1 MCVRCLFQNYIMGST
16 TSYILRVRTTYQML
30 LNRNIISSFCFYSI
44 FIYLCLS
51 KAILIM
57 WIFIELIITLI
68 LMPFVIKW
76 RDWGW
81 LSCFTFIGLSLAFT
95 PLVVVSLFIN
105 MLFEVKSIT
114 PKWSTNRFPTIV

>member
-1 MCVRCLFQNYIMGST
+1 MFYPRLCNNFSKQLSAT
-16 TSYILRVRTTYQML
+16 L
-30 LNRNIISSFCFYSI
+30 CFYSI

-57 WIFIELIITLI
+57 WIFIEFIIILV

-81 LSCFTFIGLSLAFT
+81 LSCFTFIGLSLTFT
-95 PLVVVSLFIN
+95 PLVGIFIYKYA
-105 MLFEVKSIT
+105 LEG
-114 PKWSTNRFPTIV
+114 